1 MFIAFTL
8 FAEYKRWLYCTL
20 GMTMT
25 SCLLFGDFVEQFVT
39 FLHKSEMNRS
49 PPFFLLILF
58 IFSDYVKSG
67 FIRFWTGFFLT
78 IFRFLLTGTG
88 FSKLNSFSYQPEPE
102 FLKANPVSYQPEPEF
117 RQITGIP
124 VHNSVPVVPYP

>member
-39 FLHKSEMNRS
+39 FLHKSEMNRF
-49 PPFFLLILF
+49 PPFFFIDLVYLLWLC
-58 IFSDYVKSG
+58 K
-67 FIRFWTGFFLT
+67 IRFYPVLNRIFLT

-102 FLKANPVSYQPEPEF
+102 FLKANPVSYQPEMEF

-124 VHNSVPVVPYP
+124 VLYPVPVVP

>member
-39 FLHKSEMNRS
+39 FLHKSEMNRF

-67 FIRFWTGFFLT
+67 FIRFWTGFF
-78 IFRFLLTGTG
+78 
-88 FSKLNSFSYQPEPE
+88 
-102 FLKANPVSYQPEPEF
+102 
-117 RQITGIP
+117 
-124 VHNSVPVVPYP
+124 